1 MAPRPKP
8 AERASRLVLIAAFIA
23 ALLGACLAPSAACA
37 ADTTERRTLTLDVDK
52 AQLITLPEPA
62 TTVFVANPDIAD
74 VQVPNQPNQS
84 SFLVF
89 GKKPGETTIFA
100 LTTGGNA
107 VGYAITVRRAVG
119 DAAAALRRALP
130 DAKLAVSGAPG
141 GITVSGSVATPAD
154 AQKARDIA
162 RQYVGD
168 KDKVDFNVAVQAA
181 VQVNL
186 RVRVAEISRQVNKQ
200 FGINWGAVFNNGSIA
215 VGLLT
220 GRAPTTG
227 FGQFARDTSLMP
239 ASSIGFDYQHGM
251 TDIAALLDVL
261 QVQGLVTILA
271 EPNLTASSGETA
283 DFLAGGEFPIPVAQA
298 LQQTTIEFK
307 NFGVSVAFTPV
318 VLSENRMSIKVRP
331 EVSELSD
338 VGAVVLNGIK
348 IPAISVRRAST
359 TVELASGQS
368 FAIAGLF
375 QNNASNQ
382 IQNIPWLGDVPVLG
396 ALFRST
402 NFRKNESELVIIVTP
417 YIVRPVAKPSDL
429 HVPTEGLTW
438 SSDIEQILLGRLT
451 ARAPKDASPPHLNGA
466 AGFMLE

>member
-1 MAPRPKP
+1 MVPRPR
-8 AERASRLVLIAAFIA
+8 RANLWLLLILGMLV
-23 ALLGACLAPSAACA
+23 ALLAAATAHA
-37 ADTTERRTLTLDVDK
+37 ADTTEHRTLTLDVDK
-52 AQLITLPEPA
+52 AQLVTLPEPA
-62 TTVFVANPDIAD
+62 TTVFVANPEVAD

-84 SFLVF
+84 SFLVY

-100 LTTGGNA
+100 LTASGNA

-119 DAAAALRRALP
+119 DVTAALRRAIP
-130 DAKLAVSGAPG
+130 DAKLSVSGAPG
-141 GITVSGSVATPAD
+141 GIVVSGTVNTPAD
-154 AQKARDIA
+154 AQKARDVA

-168 KDKVDFNVAVQAA
+168 KDKIDFNVAVAA
-181 VQVNL
+181 SVQVNL

-227 FGQFARDTSLMP
+227 FGQFVRDTSLTP
-239 ASSIGFDYQHGM
+239 AGSIGFDYQHGM
-251 TDIAALLDVL
+251 TDIAALLDLL
-261 QVQGLVTILA
+261 QIQGLVTILA
-271 EPNLTASSGETA
+271 EPNLTAMTGETA
-283 DFLAGGEFPIPVAQA
+283 EFLAGGEFPIPVAQA

-331 EVSELSD
+331 EVSELST
-338 VGAVVLNGIK
+338 VGAVVLNGIQ
-348 IPAISVRRAST
+348 IPGISVRRAST

-382 IQNIPWLGDVPVLG
+382 IQQLPGLGDLPILG

-402 NFRKNESELVIIVTP
+402 NFQKNESELVIVVTP
-417 YIVRPVAKPSDL
+417 YIVHPVAKPSDL

-451 ARAPKDASPPHLNGA
+451 TRTPKYAPLPHLNGA

>member
-1 MAPRPKP
+1 MAPRPK
-8 AERASRLVLIAAFIA
+8 RADVWLSLAVC
-23 ALLGACLAPSAACA
+23 ALLALLAATVARA
-37 ADTTERRTLTLDVDK
+37 ADTTERHTLTLEVDK

-62 TTVFVANPDIAD
+62 TTVFVANPEIAD

-84 SFLVF
+84 SFLVY

-100 LTTGGNA
+100 LTASGNA

-119 DAAAALRRALP
+119 DVTAALRRTIP
-130 DAKLAVSGAPG
+130 DARLSVSGAPG
-141 GITVSGSVATPAD
+141 GIAVSGNVNTPAD

-162 RQYVGD
+162 RQYVGE
-168 KDKVDFNVAVQAA
+168 KDKIDFNVAVGGS

-200 FGINWGAVFNNGSIA
+200 FGINWAAVFNNGSIA

-220 GRAPTTG
+220 GRAPTAG
-227 FGQFARDTSLMP
+227 FGQFIRDTSLTP

-261 QVQGLVTILA
+261 QVEGLVTILA
-271 EPNLTASSGETA
+271 EPNLTATSGETA

-375 QNNASNQ
+375 QNNASSQ

-402 NFRKNESELVIIVTP
+402 HFQKNESELVIIVTP

-429 HVPTEGLTW
+429 HVPTEGLAW

-451 ARAPKDASPPHLNGA
+451 ARAPKDAPLPHLNGA

>member
-1 MAPRPKP
+1 MAPRPRP
-8 AERASRLVLIAAFIA
+8 ADFCWLIVLALLALLAATTARADTAERH
-23 ALLGACLAPSAACA
+23 
-37 ADTTERRTLTLDVDK
+37 TLTLDVDK
-52 AQLITLPEPA
+52 AQLVTLPEA
-62 TTVFVANPDIAD
+62 ASTVFVANPEVAD

-84 SFLVF
+84 SFLVY

-100 LTTGGNA
+100 LTVSGNA
-107 VGYAITVRRAVG
+107 IGYAITVRRAVG
-119 DAAAALRRALP
+119 DVAEGLRRAIP
-130 DAKLAVSGAPG
+130 DARLSVSGAPG
-141 GITVSGSVATPAD
+141 GISVSGTVNTPAD
-154 AQKARDIA
+154 AQKARDVA
-162 RQYVGD
+162 RKYVGD
-168 KDKVDFNVAVQAA
+168 KDKIDFNVGVGTS

-186 RVRVAEISRQVNKQ
+186 RVRVAEISRQINKQ

-220 GRAPTTG
+220 GRAPTTA
-227 FGQFARDTSLMP
+227 FGQFVRDTSLTP
-239 ASSIGFDYQHGM
+239 ANSIGFDYQHGA
-251 TDIAALLDVL
+251 TDIAALLDLL

-283 DFLAGGEFPIPVAQA
+283 EFLAGGEFPIPVAQA

-318 VLSENRMSIKVRP
+318 VLTENRMSIKVRP
-331 EVSELSD
+331 EVSELST
-338 VGAVVLNGIK
+338 VGAVVLNGIQ
-348 IPAISVRRAST
+348 IPGISVRRAST

-382 IQNIPWLGDVPVLG
+382 IQQVPGLGDVPILG

-402 NFRKNESELVIIVTP
+402 NFQKNESELVIIVTP

-429 HVPTEGLTW
+429 HVPTEGLAW
-438 SSDIEQILLGRLT
+438 SSDIEQILLARLT
-451 ARAPKDASPPHLNGA
+451 AHPKDAPLPHLNGA